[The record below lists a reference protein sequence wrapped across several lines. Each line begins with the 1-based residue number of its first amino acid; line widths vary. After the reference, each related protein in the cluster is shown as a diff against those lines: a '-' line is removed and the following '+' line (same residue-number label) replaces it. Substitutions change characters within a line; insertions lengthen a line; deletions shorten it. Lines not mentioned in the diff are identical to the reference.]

1 MLQLIQIATLSAAL
15 SAGMVTA
22 DRGAPQKPP
31 SGANAFYDRLA
42 QGGARDDAGLLRVLA
57 PANPR
62 A

>member
-22 DRGAPQKPP
+22 DSGAPLKPP
-31 SGANAFYDRLA
+31 SGEKAFYDRLPQA
-42 QGGARDDAGLLRVLA
+42 GARDDAGLLRILA
-57 PANPR
+57 PSNPR

>member
-22 DRGAPQKPP
+22 DSGAPQKPA
-31 SGANAFYDRLA
+31 SGAKAVHDWLPQA
-42 QGGARDDAGLLRVLA
+42 GARDDAGLLRVLA
-57 PANPR
+57 PANRR